1 MTLLYRQWGHVVF
14 QLLGLGEV
22 LMHLEGSCSALILD
36 PVSTKVALAVI
47 LCGWCYMQTQAWSH
61 LLWDVQGCPLG
72 QLSWISPDIMA
83 ATPVVPLTTARWE
96 SAEEG
101 RT

>member
-1 MTLLYRQWGHVVF
+1 
-14 QLLGLGEV
+14 
-22 LMHLEGSCSALILD
+22 MHLEGSCSALILD
-36 PVSTKVALAVI
+36 PVPTKVALAVI

-61 LLWDVQGCPLG
+61 LLCDVQGCPLG

-83 ATPVVPLTTARWE
+83 ATPVIPLTTARWE